1 MNMALHLVFFAL
13 GTMCVVAGV
22 LFRPFWLSEW
32 GPPASI
38 LLVWLTVSLMMGL
51 GGNGK
56 PHSVLFGVACGT
68 IVAFGMVVTLFT
80 NFYVGLGAALVLGC
94 FGSRTR
100 FFARRMEQL
109 KTEPKVK
116 D

>member
-1 MNMALHLVFFAL
+1 MNIALHLIFFTL
-13 GTMCVVAGV
+13 GTMCAVSGV

-32 GPPASI
+32 GPPAFI

-51 GGNGK
+51 GGKGK
-56 PHSVLFGVACGT
+56 PHSVLFGVALGT
-68 IVAFGMVVTLFT
+68 IVAFGMVVSLFT
-80 NFYVGLGAALVLGC
+80 NFYVGFAATLVLGY

-109 KTEPKVK
+109 KTESKLK